1 LGNGYGYQRQR
12 NNAYRP
18 SSFLFNFAVLIY
30 ESLETRRVPRD
41 AVSKWSGIEL
51 FPPSFSLS
59 ICYEVIWLILRTVG
73 CFIKS
78 YSYSKLWYIIKS
90 YLWRVQCLCRKL

>member
-1 LGNGYGYQRQR
+1 MGIPSPQPYSLGLPLISMGKEFFPHPWPILPGVDLGNGYGYQRQR

-59 ICYEVIWLILRTVG
+59 ICYEVI
-73 CFIKS
+73 
-78 YSYSKLWYIIKS
+78 
-90 YLWRVQCLCRKL
+90 

>member
-1 LGNGYGYQRQR
+1 VDLGNGYGYQRQR

-59 ICYEVIWLILRTVG
+59 ICYEVI
-73 CFIKS
+73 
-78 YSYSKLWYIIKS
+78 
-90 YLWRVQCLCRKL
+90 